1 MVAHIWANQ
10 SRDSARS
17 SNGNF
22 WFSNTTIYS
31 YRTPIARLVLGADG
45 RAAGAL
51 RTNRT
56 YSATTSSKHE
66 PAISSALRRDIPA
79 ILVPNV
85 GASSDADHRENLD
98 YFTKQIA
105 EGFAKAKRS
114 NARYEYAFE
123 AVRHLVDSANAYLR
137 LFNLSAPEYGL
148 PEDFEAAKEKAAARA
163 HSLSHP
169 DPASADR
176 RERERARRL
185 AREAERQRIAREEML
200 ARRESDVL
208 DWRGG
213 KYVALYHYSLPT
225 MVRVH
230 PGKPEVL
237 QTSRGAEVPL
247 EAAIGIFRLAQR
259 CRDRAEALPA
269 SLVAQLATRQR
280 QIGEFHLDR
289 IDADGTIHAGCHTIS
304 YEESAR
310 LANELGLIDP
320 PPASES
326 KAA

>member
-1 MVAHIWANQ
+1 M
-10 SRDSARS
+10 
-17 SNGNF
+17 
-22 WFSNTTIYS
+22 
-31 YRTPIARLVLGADG
+31 LV
-45 RAAGAL
+45 
-51 RTNRT
+51 
-56 YSATTSSKHE
+56 
-66 PAISSALRRDIPA
+66 
-79 ILVPNV
+79 
-85 GASSDADHRENLD
+85 
-98 YFTKQIA
+98 
-105 EGFAKAKRS
+105 
-114 NARYEYAFE
+114 
-123 AVRHLVDSANAYLR
+123 
-137 LFNLSAPEYGL
+137 
-148 PEDFEAAKEKAAARA
+148 
-163 HSLSHP
+163 
-169 DPASADR
+169 
-176 RERERARRL
+176 
-185 AREAERQRIAREEML
+185 
-200 ARRESDVL
+200 RRESDIL

-230 PGKPEVL
+230 PGKPDVL

-310 LANELGLIDP
+310 LADALGLIDP
-320 PPASES
+320 PPASEA